1 MGRIIDEKLRLDVRT
16 LLPGE
21 LTSVV
26 TQVAEAFIEGD
37 KAGV

>member
-1 MGRIIDEKLRLDVRT
+1 MRSCGSTSVLSF
-16 LLPGE
+16 PGE